1 MYLQRLKLI
10 NYRNY
15 SILSSDFSPQVNLLV
30 GMNAQGKTN
39 LLEGIYYMAT
49 GKSYRPAKD
58 SQLLKWDSEL
68 FRIFGEVVNKNG
80 KNKIDIGYRQVS
92 QTSKEIKINGLKISK
107 TGELLGNITAVL
119 FAPEDLY
126 IIKGSPGERRRLID
140 NDISQV
146 SPGYYIR
153 LQRFN
158 RILNQRN
165 HLLKRLKDK
174 KNGLSELYIWDQ
186 QYLELSKEIIEKRI
200 NVLEKITPLTRL
212 MQRKLT
218 DGSEN
223 LEIKY
228 LLNREKEIKRG
239 DNIQRL
245 LSEEMDKYKTEEI
258 KKGVSLWGP
267 HRDDLLF
274 LLNGNDLKC
283 FGSQGQHRSSVL
295 AVKLAELEFFRAE
308 TGEYPV
314 LLLDD
319 VMSELDY
326 MRRGLLIK
334 TIQEKGIQC
343 FITTTEDLNGSWEIN
358 TTVKRFTIKQ
368 GILAEMEEFR

>member
-1 MYLQRLKLI
+1 MQKLKLL

-15 SILSSDFSPQVNLLV
+15 LLLNTDFSPQVNLLV

-39 LLEGIYYMAT
+39 LLEGIYYLAT
-49 GKSYRPAKD
+49 GKAYRPAKD
-58 SQLLKWDSEL
+58 SQLIKWDSEF
-68 FRIFGEVVNKNG
+68 FRILGEVINKNG
-80 KNKIDIGYRQVS
+80 KNKIDVLYRQVS
-92 QTSKEIKINGLKISK
+92 QAPKEIKINGLKIAKS
-107 TGELLGNITAVL
+107 GELLGNLTSVL

-153 LQRFN
+153 IQRFN

-165 HLLKRLKDK
+165 HLLKRLKEK
-174 KNGLSELYIWDQ
+174 KNGLNELNIWDQ

-218 DGSEN
+218 EGTEN

-228 LLNREKEIKRG
+228 LLNREKEVKRG
-239 DNIQRL
+239 DNIQKL
-245 LSEEMDKYKTEEI
+245 LYEEMDKYKKEELI
-258 KKGVSLWGP
+258 KGISLWGP

-274 LLNGNDLKC
+274 LLNGNDLRC

-295 AVKLAELEFFRAE
+295 AVKLAELEFFRGE

-326 MRRGLLIK
+326 SRRELLMK

-343 FITTTEDLNGSWEIN
+343 FITTTEDLDGSFEIN
-358 TTVKRFTIKQ
+358 TSVKRFMIKQ
-368 GILAEMEEFR
+368 GILSEMGELK